1 MDSKPVTESNVVA
14 KVGAKEPD
22 VAPAPVKESVVE
34 EQVELPVQKK
44 AKAMNRRA
52 ERAIEKARY
61 RTAARLL
68 SDAIKLDPTYA
79 PLQRNLGVARARLG
93 NVSGARKAYE
103 AYIRLAPEAPDAPDV
118 RRILGQ

>member
-1 MDSKPVTESNVVA
+1 MDSKPPVEVATAESKPVV
-14 KVGAKEPD
+14 KEP
-22 VAPAPVKESVVE
+22 VAVEPVAE
-34 EQVELPVQKK
+34 EPVELPVQKK

-52 ERAIEKARY
+52 ERAIQRARY

-68 SDAIKLDPTYA
+68 SDALKLDPTYA

-103 AYIRLAPEAPDAPDV
+103 AYIRLAPDAPDAPDV